1 MLIHFA
7 KKLLAIC
14 ISNKII
20 LGPVLRP
27 SVKAKEERK
36 WVLDTINKYF
46 DVIAEEEDEEDE
58 DEDEDEDDYFY
69 DDDEDEDMD
78 ELSDEEDVPDYQSTS
93 KIRSLLSKAAT
104 NAQSQSNLATLNKLK
119 QNLGSRISLGL
130 KQSVENLS
138 SL

>member
-1 MLIHFA
+1 MSILIA
-7 KKLLAIC
+7 KRVILLYIL
-14 ISNKII
+14 IDII

-46 DVIAEEEDEEDE
+46 EVIVEEEDEEDE
-58 DEDEDEDDYFY
+58 YEEEDDFS
-69 DDDEDEDMD
+69 DDDEDMD